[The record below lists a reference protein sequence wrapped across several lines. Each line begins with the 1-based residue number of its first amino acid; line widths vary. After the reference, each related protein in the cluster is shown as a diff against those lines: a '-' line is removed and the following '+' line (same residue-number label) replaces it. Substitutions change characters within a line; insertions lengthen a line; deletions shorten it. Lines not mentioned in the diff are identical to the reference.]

1 MEASSK
7 SERMNASLENVACQV
22 VMNFS
27 NIYTVNR
34 VCDISPILNIK
45 KMVREKTKNCQICQL
60 ALYILQNKKV
70 ENFSAKKYVLS
81 SC

>member
-1 MEASSK
+1 
-7 SERMNASLENVACQV
+7 MNASLENVACQV

-34 VCDISPILNIK
+34 VYDISPILNIK
-45 KMVREKTKNCQICQL
+45 KMVREKTKNCQICHL

-70 ENFSAKKYVLS
+70 ENLSAKKYLLS
-81 SC
+81 NC